1 MFDDEIMRV
10 VTNELTGRSMENKN
24 EGESSW
30 SDAHVLTNNNQDRIV
45 INHVGGSFFAGRS
58 NQLFVTWLKETST
71 KNQIW

>member
-1 MFDDEIMRV
+1 MHV
-10 VTNELTGRSMENKN
+10 VTNELSCSGMENKI
-24 EGESSW
+24 EGESIW
-30 SDAHVLTNNNQDRIV
+30 TDTPTLTKNDQDRIV